1 MLQAFQSSEKI
12 KDGIM
17 RNLEEKMGTRTLVSP
32 SKQIKL
38 VSSSVESLM
47 SSMSSQDS
55 PSRATKEKE
64 RRASTLAS
72 PSDLRAPD
80 KKKRADG
87 RVKVSKARDPIHR
100 ILKANHRCFRFQRQM
115 NDLLIKILQRYE
127 LDKPILM
134 RDKLDIIWD
143 KGPPRKVPEP
153 EPLLSPAEEFEKVL
167 NEMRAGDEI
176 RVDDSVKGDDRDK
189 QLSKKESDNV
199 NHYAVKFKLG
209 KRKILREKINAK
221 QIGVYRQLLEMIENR
236 KAPNAWRNQR
246 GQLQAY

>member
-1 MLQAFQSSEKI
+1 M
-12 KDGIM
+12 
-17 RNLEEKMGTRTLVSP
+17 
-32 SKQIKL
+32 
-38 VSSSVESLM
+38 
-47 SSMSSQDS
+47 
-55 PSRATKEKE
+55 EKE
-64 RRASTLAS
+64 RRASNRATPIEGEAPEKTKRSEARTKAS
-72 PSDLRAPD
+72 QS
-80 KKKRADG
+80 
-87 RVKVSKARDPIHR
+87 RDPIHR

-153 EPLLSPAEEFEKVL
+153 EPQLSPEEEFEKVL

-176 RVDDSVKGDDRDK
+176 RVDGSTKGEDRTWK
-189 QLSKKESDNV
+189 QQRKEADNV

-221 QIGVYRQLLEMIENR
+221 QVAAYKQLLELIENR
-236 KAPNAWRNQR
+236 KAPNAWKKGRAE
-246 GQLQAY
+246 LQAY